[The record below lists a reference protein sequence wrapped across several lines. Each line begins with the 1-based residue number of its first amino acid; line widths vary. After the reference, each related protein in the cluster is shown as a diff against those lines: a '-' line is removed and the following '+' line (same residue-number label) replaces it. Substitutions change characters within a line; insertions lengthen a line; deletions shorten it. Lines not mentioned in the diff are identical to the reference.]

1 MFFVF
6 FFIYIKIINQ
16 YYKKH
21 KENLRKE
28 AGERYQNF
36 LKKKKTKDEKRPKKY
51 IKTLLK
57 KKKKKVSSLG
67 AKAKASW
74 V

>member
-1 MFFVF
+1 MYFFLY
-6 FFIYIKIINQ
+6 IYIKIINQ

-21 KENLRKE
+21 KENLQKE
-28 AGERYQNF
+28 VRERYQNF
-36 LKKKKTKDEKRPKKY
+36 SKKKKTKDEKRPKKY